1 MTCPVP
7 GKLLTLALFVL
18 TLATPAWSQ
27 EPEQEQSGFAKE
39 GGYMGG
45 AVMLDAKLNS
55 DTFDGASIYKKING
69 EEYLILPL
77 FEKATMF
84 RGILGVRYP
93 KAAFEFSYDRTPYQ
107 GTFLGGT
114 GEATLQAINVDGRYF
129 FATNGRVQPHLL
141 GGGSFPWLTVKDG
154 SALNANVDA
163 DVGDATYRGLGV
175 NAEAGVTIY
184 PHPQLGIGVGY
195 RYRVMW
201 FDRAKGVS
209 KTEYELRPR
218 FRENSGS
225 LVINGLFTF

>member
-1 MTCPVP
+1 M
-7 GKLLTLALFVL
+7 
-18 TLATPAWSQ
+18 
-27 EPEQEQSGFAKE
+27 
-39 GGYMGG
+39 
-45 AVMLDAKLNS
+45 
-55 DTFDGASIYKKING
+55 
-69 EEYLILPL
+69 
-77 FEKATMF
+77 
-84 RGILGVRYP
+84 
-93 KAAFEFSYDRTPYQ
+93 
-107 GTFLGGT
+107 
-114 GEATLQAINVDGRYF
+114 DGRYF

-163 DVGDATYRGLGV
+163 EVGDATYRGLGV

>member
-7 GKLLTLALFVL
+7 VKFLVFSLFIL

-27 EPEQEQSGFAKE
+27 EEEEQSGFAKE
-39 GGYMGG
+39 GGYIGVAG
-45 AVMLDAKLNS
+45 LFDVKLNR
-55 DTFDGASIYKKING
+55 DNFDGGSIYKKVNG
-69 EEYLILPL
+69 EELLILPL
-77 FEKATMF
+77 FEKANMI

-93 KAAFEFSYDRTPYQ
+93 KAAFEFSYDRTTHQ
-107 GTFLGGT
+107 GTFAGGT
-114 GEATLQAINVDGRYF
+114 GEATFQAINVDGRYF

-154 SALNANVDA
+154 SFSNSTASAE
-163 DVGDATYRGLGV
+163 VGNATYRGLGV
-175 NAEAGVTIY
+175 NAEAGVTVY

-209 KTEYELRPR
+209 KTDFELHPR
-218 FRENSGS
+218 FRENSGN
-225 LVINGLFTF
+225 LVITGLFTF